1 MKITL
6 VNPQWQG
13 GADLSTL
20 YGAQEIQD
28 YYLEGQA
35 YDRLSVPEE
44 PADLPLEDD
53 VWGKAVLGVL
63 MERTRKWLE
72 DKAPDKLFTIGGS
85 CDADI
90 SSLAWLNARYSG
102 NLTVLWLDAHGD
114 INAPWESATKLFYGM
129 PVRALLEPADQG
141 LSSLV
146 ERPFLPE
153 QIAFAGGRDLDGPE
167 KKFLQAASIPVITVE
182 DWQADP
188 TVLNKWVSGKKRS
201 HLYIHLDLDVLEPSV
216 FPNTPVPVAGGIPFE
231 VLMASLEGLKADHHV
246 VGFGLY
252 EYMPCGKKLSMI
264 ERLVDFGLEL

>member
-129 PVRALLEPADQG
+129 PVRALLEPAGQG
-141 LSSLV
+141 LAELV
-146 ERPFLPE
+146 ERPLVPE
-153 QIAFAGGRDLDGPE
+153 QIAFAGCRDLDEPE
-167 KKFLQAASIPVITVE
+167 KRFLQAASIPVITVD
-182 DWQADP
+182 DWRADP
-188 TVLNKWVSGKKRS
+188 TVLQKWVSGKNQS
-201 HLYIHLDLDVLEPSV
+201 HLYIHLDLDVLDPLA

-252 EYMPCGKKLSMI
+252 EYMPCGRKLPMI
-264 ERLVDFGLEL
+264 GQLMDFGLEL